1 MAFTAGDA
9 GAGLPRPGVAG
20 QPGAMKRIVE
30 LDGVTKIYRGSLVA
44 VDDLSLSIEEGEFVT
59 LLGPS
64 GCGKTTLLRMLA
76 GFEMPDRGAIRLAG
90 QDVTDLPPYRR
101 DVNMVFQDYALFP
114 HLTVAKNVAFGLE
127 RLRIPKAEIAARAQA
142 ALSLVGLSEK
152 ADRRPQELSGGQ
164 RQRVALARAIVR
176 RPKVLL
182 LDEPL
187 SALDANLREA
197 MQVEL
202 KHLHE
207 QIGLTFVMVTH
218 DQTEALVMSDRIVLM
233 HQGRITQTGTPA
245 ELYNRPA
252 TPYVASFIGTSNLL
266 PARVI
271 AVTDGIAAVAFG
283 GIKCSATATA
293 GLVAGQEVLVGLRPE
308 KLRILSKGES
318 VGRGKCAIEGTLNE
332 TLFHGNSVRLRCVT
346 GNGHELLVDCQLTE
360 SSAALPERGAPIQ
373 LAFDEASLSV
383 FTSDDRA

>member
-1 MAFTAGDA
+1 
-9 GAGLPRPGVAG
+9 
-20 QPGAMKRIVE
+20 
-30 LDGVTKIYRGSLVA
+30 
-44 VDDLSLSIEEGEFVT
+44 
-59 LLGPS
+59 
-64 GCGKTTLLRMLA
+64 MLA
-76 GFEMPDRGAIRLAG
+76 GFETPDRGTIRLAG
-90 QDVTDLPPYRR
+90 AEVTDLPPYRR

-127 RLRIPKAEIAARAQA
+127 RLRLPKAEIAEQVAS
-142 ALSLVGLSEK
+142 ALALVGLSEK
-152 ADRRPQELSGGQ
+152 AERRPQELSGGQ

-207 QIGLTFVMVTH
+207 QLGLTFVMVTH

-233 HQGRITQTGTPA
+233 HQGRIAQIGTPT
-245 ELYNRPA
+245 ELYDRPA

-271 AVTDGIAAVAFG
+271 AVTDGTAAVAFG
-283 GIKCSATATA
+283 GIKCSTAA
-293 GLVAGQEVLVGLRPE
+293 LDGIAAGQEVLVGLRPE
-308 KLRILSKGES
+308 KLRILQKAEAA
-318 VGRGKCAIEGTLNE
+318 GRGKCAIEGTLSE
-332 TLFHGNSVRLRCVT
+332 TLFHGNSVRLRCTT
-346 GNGHELLVDCQLTE
+346 GSGHELLVDHQLTE
-360 SSAALPERGAPIQ
+360 IAAALPERGAPIR

-383 FTSDDRA
+383 FTSDDRT